1 MLTSF
6 GIPFFNS
13 LTSFGIP
20 FAKRAY
26 FDSQVI
32 CFLLY
37 LCEEKLNMHP
47 IETATERTELIQSY
61 IMTTSRYDF
70 SVYEKRVLYR
80 IIQMFQEVMSGKEV
94 SKKYD
99 MNELVL
105 STKNNVSYNIT
116 KTLFG
121 DAIIKM
127 PLNLFCIDSH
137 DKNHR
142 RIKNAFKSLMKK
154 IVEYE
159 NGEEW
164 EAFALIE
171 TPKISRNERDSRQLD
186 VSFRLNVEICK
197 ALFDFSKGFRSYE
210 LEVAWKFNSVYTM
223 RFYELFS
230 KQQNSITYSIDR
242 LRSMFGLENKYSRTN
257 DFVKNVVEKSKKELD
272 SISPYSFNYI
282 TLPKNRGR
290 TTPITSIMFVPYRQD
305 KFVSK
310 ELLNR
315 EEGKQ
320 VSINWYLN
328 KQEKEYLI
336 NKYEFTN
343 KELQTH
349 AALIKAA
356 KDKLESGEL
365 LDVLGGM
372 KIVDDKGKK
381 IENRKGYVINTLKKI
396 VAEKR

>member
-1 MLTSF
+1 M
-6 GIPFFNS
+6 
-13 LTSFGIP
+13 
-20 FAKRAY
+20 
-26 FDSQVI
+26 

-37 LCEEKLNMHP
+37 LCKQKLKMHP
-47 IETATERTELIQSY
+47 IKSSTERTELIQSY

-121 DAIIKM
+121 DAVIKM
-127 PLNLFCIDSH
+127 PLNLFCVDGN

-186 VSFRLNVEICK
+186 VSFRLNVEVCK

-210 LEVAWKFNSVYTM
+210 LEVAWKFSSAYTM

-242 LRSMFGLENKYSRTN
+242 LRSMFGLEKKYTRTN
-257 DFVKNVVEKSKKELD
+257 DFIKNVVEKSKKELD
-272 SISPYSFNYI
+272 SISPYSFNYV
-282 TLPKNRGR
+282 TLPRDRGR

-310 ELLNR
+310 ELINR
-315 EEGKQ
+315 EEGRE
-320 VSINWYLN
+320 VSINWYLD

-336 NKYEFTN
+336 NKYEFTVG
-343 KELQTH
+343 ELQVH
-349 AALIKAA
+349 AALFKAA
-356 KDKLESGEL
+356 KDNLESGEL
-365 LDVLGGM
+365 LDILGGM
-372 KIVDDKGKK
+372 NVVDEKGKK

-396 VAEKR
+396 AKADK